1 MPKMPT
7 NLRAACKDNPRETF
21 DLIVRVDGDVKLRG
35 ETMRGIGVKVRRQFS
50 LTNSMSVRCTG
61 EEALALSRRS
71 WVKSI
76 EPDGPVK
83 ALGR

>member
-21 DLIVRVDGDVKLRG
+21 DLIVRVEGDVKSRG
-35 ETMRGIGVKVRRQFS
+35 ETLRGSGVRVRRQFG
-50 LTNSMSVRCTG
+50 LTNAMSVRCTG
-61 EEALALSRRS
+61 EEALSLSRKH

-76 EPDGPVK
+76 EADGPVK
-83 ALGR
+83 ALRR

>member
-7 NLRAACKDNPRETF
+7 SLRAACKDNPRDSF
-21 DLIVRVDGDVKLRG
+21 DLIVRVDGDLKLRG
-35 ETMRGIGVKVRRQFS
+35 ETMRGIGVNVRRQFK
-50 LTNSMSVRCTG
+50 LTNTVSVRCTG
-61 EEALALSRRS
+61 EEALTLSRRP

>member
-1 MPKMPT
+1 MAKMPT
-7 NLRAACKDNPRETF
+7 NLRAACKNNPSETF
-21 DLIVRVDGDVKLRG
+21 DLIVRVDGDVKMRG
-35 ETMRGIGVKVRRQFS
+35 ETLRGVGVQVRRQFS

-61 EEALALSRRS
+61 EEALALSRKP

-76 EPDGPVK
+76 EPDSPVK